1 MDEFELAVES
11 PEPLAPTGKPSRED
25 FLAPGVGLAPPHRG
39 EASKALRAIL
49 GAVSNVKAKGPSS
62 NTIHTSSAN
71 VAAASDVIFDTRSR
85 NVASAAASADDGSP
99 SGTAPMACSP
109 IPSKAMP
116 PASDLR
122 WEATGSPLDAPSHA
136 QPSAA
141 VLLPTQRQAV
151 SPVDVIPGQPPRSL
165 ASSSQLNDA
174 SPSEGIAREL
184 PCVDARATPSMSS
197 PFPLASHSENG
208 GRLSSPDL
216 IEPRLACVQEMEE
229 EDEEEEDEREGRD
242 DEGAYAVAEDVAA
255 SVGRLSLSSGS
266 EPSPGSCGPEGR
278 ADLEEALG
286 DSPVLLTPLQ
296 RLLSICSQEVR
307 AYMGV

>member
-1 MDEFELAVES
+1 MES

-25 FLAPGVGLAPPHRG
+25 SLAPGVGPAHPHRG

-62 NTIHTSSAN
+62 NTIHSSSAN
-71 VAAASDVIFDTRSR
+71 LTAAYDMALDACPR
-85 NVASAAASADDGSP
+85 NVASAAAAVDDGSP
-99 SGTAPMACSP
+99 SGSAPMACSP
-109 IPSKAMP
+109 IPSKNTP
-116 PASDLR
+116 PANNLR
-122 WEATGSPLDAPSHA
+122 WEATGSPPDASAHA
-136 QPSAA
+136 QPSAPA
-141 VLLPTQRQAV
+141 NRQAV
-151 SPVDVIPGQPPRSL
+151 SPVNETFGQL
-165 ASSSQLNDA
+165 TKYQTSSSQPNDA

-184 PCVDARATPSMSS
+184 PYDSTRATPSMSS

-208 GRLSSPDL
+208 GWSSLPDL
-216 IEPRLACVQEMEE
+216 IEPRLACVEEMEE
-229 EDEEEEDEREGRD
+229 DATEDEEKREERD
-242 DEGAYAVAEDVAA
+242 GKGACAVVEDIAA

-266 EPSPGSCGPEGR
+266 EPSPGSCGLEGW

-307 AYMGV
+307 AYMGVQEIEGLH